1 MYKKIIAAVNEH
13 INSEISARYA
23 LSLAQ
28 TCRAKLYICFIA
40 EKGMAASSISMAEDA
55 VKRLFMKAREADVH
69 VESITETGGP
79 LKEIEKIV
87 KHEGIDVAFAAT
99 RREDIEKRFYA
110 GTFARR
116 LSINLPCSVAL
127 VRVVHMGRLHPDKIL
142 VPLKGRNGHIKERA
156 HFIAKMA
163 EAFGSKVFVFHATKP
178 ITKFLHGEIHITP
191 IEWEKRLPEN
201 IADFMKHL
209 KKHKIEYEE
218 KLLPGAIARS
228 ITIEAASK
236 RHDLII
242 MGASERSLLSS
253 ILKGN
258 PVEAVLREAPCDMI
272 IFKPRH
278 ENK

>member
-1 MYKKIIAAVNEH
+1 MYKKILAAVNEH
-13 INSEISARYA
+13 INSEIAARYA
-23 LSLAQ
+23 MNLAKV
-28 TCRAKLYICFIA
+28 CNAKLYLCFIA
-40 EKGMAASSISMAEDA
+40 KKDMARIDINTAENA
-55 VKRLFMKAREADVH
+55 VKRLFIMAREMDIKT
-69 VESITETGGP
+69 ESITETGNP

-87 KHEGIDVAFAAT
+87 KHEGIDIAFAAT

-116 LSINLPCSVAL
+116 LSLKLPCSTAL
-127 VRVVHMGRLHPDKIL
+127 VRVVHIGRLHPYKIL
-142 VPLKGRNGHIKERA
+142 VPLKGGVGYIKERA

-163 EAFGSKVFVFHATKP
+163 EAFGSKVFVFHTAKP
-178 ITKFLHGEIHITP
+178 ITKFLHGEIDITP

-209 KKHKIEYEE
+209 KRHKIEYEG
-218 KLLPGAIARS
+218 KLLPGAVARS

-258 PVEAVLREAPCDMI
+258 PVEAVLRETPCDMI
-272 IFKPRH
+272 IFKPHH

>member
-1 MYKKIIAAVNEH
+1 MYKNILAAVNEH

-23 LSLAQ
+23 MNLAKV
-28 TCRAKLYICFIA
+28 CKAKLYLCFIA
-40 EKGMAASSISMAEDA
+40 DKDMSRPDINTAEDA
-55 VKRLFMKAREADVH
+55 VKRLFIMAREMDIK
-69 VESITETGGP
+69 VESITETGNP

-87 KHEGIDVAFAAT
+87 KHEGIDIAFAAT

-116 LSINLPCSVAL
+116 LSLKLPCSVAL
-127 VRVVHMGRLHPDKIL
+127 VRVVHIGRLHPNKLL

-156 HFIAKMA
+156 YFIAKIS

-178 ITKFLHGEIHITP
+178 ITKFFHGEIHITP

-209 KKHKIEYEE
+209 KRHKIEYEG
-218 KLLPGAIARS
+218 KLLPGAVARS

-242 MGASERSLLSS
+242 MGASERSLLRY

-272 IFKPRH
+272 IFKPH
-278 ENK
+278 NENK